1 MKWADL
7 HCGYVIGDLSRDSLR
22 LDYRAV
28 DRVSRPDDP
37 VYSLQ
42 RFTVEHGKPHVHRV

>member
-7 HCGYVIGDLSRDSLR
+7 HCGYVTCDLDPDR
-22 LDYRAV
+22 LLLDFKAV

-42 RFTVEHGKPHVHRV
+42 RFVVENGVSRVHIG

>member
-7 HCGYVIGDLSRDSLR
+7 HCGYVIGELTRDRLL

-28 DRVSRPDDP
+28 DRVSRQDDP

-42 RFTVEHGKPHVHRV
+42 RFVVENAVPRIQFA